1 MAVDAARL
9 RPAHTRGAAAA
20 WGPLICLDQMANSYL
35 HAAPTSKA
43 PWFPCPMALQDYAAM
58 LREAGFEGVAAFDRT
73 EQVGWGLTFLLLPF
87 LVLTLL
93 FPLLGL
99 TLPACCTQLL
109 CRQPPSDGQPSAKA
123 VCLFVFP
130 AACTPPLQLRARRRA
145 PLHVVHRLF
154 CAQQHS
160 TAFSAFAAQARRD
173 ATTKLALPSQNQQ
186 PRPLH
191 CFSLVVCSSRARW
204 SASSRRRRRTAR
216 HSWPTL
222 GRRTMMR

>member
-9 RPAHTRGAAAA
+9 RPAHTGGAAAA

-123 VCLFVFP
+123 VCLFVCP
-130 AACTPPLQLRARRRA
+130 AACTPPLRLRARRRA
-145 PLHVVHRLF
+145 HLCMWCTACSVRGSTPQLFPPL
-154 CAQQHS
+154 QHKL
-160 TAFSAFAAQARRD
+160 D
-173 ATTKLALPSQNQQ
+173 ATPLQNWLSLPRTNNPVPSIAFHWLSAVQGLAGARAHGGGGG
-186 PRPLH
+186 PRGI
-191 CFSLVVCSSRARW
+191 R
-204 SASSRRRRRTAR
+204 
-216 HSWPTL
+216 
-222 GRRTMMR
+222 GRLWAGGL